1 VVYASAA
8 KRQGVEKLKE
18 LLGKGLPRGEVRPVK
33 LEPPATAVVKSPIL
47 ARPVFAVSA
56 LITLGVL
63 SMLFLM
69 AVVEGITP
77 WGAELPVSIAGVL
90 DAAGDAEARWIT
102 ENISGLGSVCCR
114 GFVGH
119 VINPVNY
126 FYCCFL

>member
-1 VVYASAA
+1 
-8 KRQGVEKLKE
+8 
-18 LLGKGLPRGEVRPVK
+18 VRPVK
-33 LEPPATAVVKSPIL
+33 LEPPVTAVVKSPIL

-77 WGAELPVSIAGVL
+77 WGAELPVSIARVL
-90 DAAGDAEARWIT
+90 DAADW
-102 ENISGLGSVCCR
+102 GSVCCR
-114 GFVGH
+114 DFVWH

-126 FYCCFL
+126 FCIRLGGTFYCYFL